1 MSKHRRKRQRRHAAS
16 IRPKR
21 AIVERLTRELRRGR
35 VRPEVLEQAA
45 AGDDIRRQSMELA
58 RRLFEFLE
66 REHPQRLLSGHAGR
80 RQPRCSAL
88 SN

>member
-21 AIVERLTRELRRGR
+21 AIVERLTRELRRSR

-45 AGDDIRRQSMELA
+45 VAFAIILRDQTNKTAGNRPCG
-58 RRLFEFLE
+58 LE
-66 REHPQRLLSGHAGR
+66 K
-80 RQPRCSAL
+80 
-88 SN
+88 